1 MFSIR
6 KLDLYLAAIRA
17 DYAAFKLRGEHAN
30 SPWTA
35 EMVEEFNRTLSYEI
49 GSRYVKVI
57 KYAGTSNA
65 SVHSFVCMTDMGK
78 FCKGDI
84 LKAAS
89 WKAPARNHA
98 RGNVVLRDYPT
109 VQWTGIH

>member
-6 KLDLYLAAIRA
+6 KLDLYLEAIRA
-17 DYAAFKLRGEHAN
+17 DYAAFKFRGEHAN

-35 EMVEEFNRTLSYEI
+35 EMVDEFNRTLSYEI

-57 KYAGTSNA
+57 KYAGTTNA
-65 SVHSFVCMTDMGK
+65 SVHSFICMTDMGK

-89 WKAPARNHA
+89 WKAPAKNKA
-98 RGNVVLRDYPT
+98 RGNVVLRDYPN
-109 VQWTGIH
+109 VQWTGII

>member
-6 KLDLYLAAIRA
+6 KLNLYLEAIRA
-17 DYAAFKLRGEHAN
+17 DYASFMRRAARPSSL
-30 SPWTA
+30 TD

-49 GSRYVKVI
+49 GSRYVKII
-57 KYAGTSNA
+57 KYYGTQNA

>member
-6 KLDLYLAAIRA
+6 KLDLYREAIRA
-17 DYAAFKLRGEHAN
+17 DYASFKLRGEHAN
-30 SPWTA
+30 SRWTA
-35 EMVEEFNRTLSYEI
+35 DMIEEFNRTLTYEI

-57 KYAGTSNA
+57 KFALTPNA
-65 SVHSFVCMTDMGK
+65 SVHSFICMIDMGK

-98 RGNVVLRDYPT
+98 RGNVVLGQYPT

>member
-1 MFSIR
+1 MFSID
-6 KLDLYLAAIRA
+6 KLNQYLDAIRA
-17 DYAAFKLRGEHAN
+17 DYASFKLRGEHAN

-35 EMVEEFNRTLSYEI
+35 EMVDEFNRTLSYEI

-57 KYAGTSNA
+57 KYSGTQNA
-65 SVHSFVCMTDMGK
+65 SVHSFICMRDLGK

-89 WKAPARNHA
+89 WAAPAKNKA
-98 RGNVVLRDYPT
+98 RGNVELGHYPT
-109 VQWTGIH
+109 LQWTGIH

>member
-17 DYAAFKLRGEHAN
+17 DYAAFKFRGEHAN

-35 EMVEEFNRTLSYEI
+35 EMVEEFNRTLTYEI
-49 GSRYVKVI
+49 GSRYVKVVT
-57 KYAGTSNA
+57 GT
-65 SVHSFVCMTDMGK
+65 SVHSFICINDMGK

-89 WKAPARNHA
+89 FKAPAKNFA
-98 RGNVVLRDYPT
+98 RGNVVLGQYPN
-109 VQWTGIH
+109 VQWTGI

>member
-6 KLDLYLAAIRA
+6 KLDLYLEAIRA

-49 GSRYVKVI
+49 GSRYVKII
-57 KYAGTSNA
+57 KYYGTQNA

-89 WKAPARNHA
+89 WNAPATNFA
-98 RGNVVLRDYPT
+98 RGNVLCFNYGSVS
-109 VQWTGIH
+109 WTGA

>member
-1 MFSIR
+1 MFSIC
-6 KLDLYLAAIRA
+6 KLDLYLEAIRA

-30 SPWTA
+30 SRWTA
-35 EMVEEFNRTLSYEI
+35 DMVDEFNRTLTYEI

-57 KYAGTSNA
+57 KFAWTPNA
-65 SVHSFVCMTDMGK
+65 SVHSFICMNDMGK

-89 WKAPARNHA
+89 CKAPAKNKA
-98 RGNVVLRDYPT
+98 RGNVVLCQYPT

>member
-6 KLDLYLAAIRA
+6 KLNLYLEAIRA
-17 DYAAFKLRGEHAN
+17 DYAAFKAR
-30 SPWTA
+30 SPYSDA
-35 EMVEEFNRTLSYEI
+35 KVQEEMIAEFNNGLRYEI

-57 KYAGTSNA
+57 AGN
-65 SVHSFVCMTDMGK
+65 SVHSFICMTDMGK

-98 RGNVVLRDYPT
+98 RGNVVLRQYPT

>member
-17 DYAAFKLRGEHAN
+17 DYAAFKFRGEHAN

-35 EMVEEFNRTLSYEI
+35 EMVDEFNRTLTYEI
-49 GSRYVKVI
+49 GSRYVKVVT
-57 KYAGTSNA
+57 GT
-65 SVHSFVCMTDMGK
+65 SVHSFICINDMGK

-89 WKAPARNHA
+89 FKAPAKNFA
-98 RGNVVLRDYPT
+98 RGNVVLGQYPN
-109 VQWTGIH
+109 VQWTGI

>member
-17 DYAAFKLRGEHAN
+17 DYAAFKFRGEHAN

-35 EMVEEFNRTLSYEI
+35 EMVEEFNRTLTYEI
-49 GSRYVKVI
+49 GSRYVKVVT
-57 KYAGTSNA
+57 GT
-65 SVHSFVCMTDMGK
+65 SVHSFICINDMGK

-89 WKAPARNHA
+89 FKAPAKNFA

>member
-6 KLDLYLAAIRA
+6 KLEMYLAAIRA
-17 DYAAFKLRGEHAN
+17 DYAAFKAR
-30 SPWTA
+30 SPYSNDQVQK
-35 EMVEEFNRTLSYEI
+35 EMIAEFNAGLRYEI

-57 KYAGTSNA
+57 AGN
-65 SVHSFVCMTDMGK
+65 SVHSFICMNDMGK

-89 WKAPARNHA
+89 WKAPAKNKA
-98 RGNVVLRDYPT
+98 RGNVVLCDYPT
-109 VQWTGIH
+109 ATWTGVH

>member
-6 KLDLYLAAIRA
+6 QLQPYLQAIRD
-17 DYAAFKLRGEHAN
+17 DYAACKLRAW

-35 EMVEEFNRTLSYEI
+35 EMIAEFNTDLRYEI
-49 GSRYVKVI
+49 GNRYVKVI
-57 KYAGTSNA
+57 TGT
-65 SVHSFVCMTDMGK
+65 SVHSFICMTDMGK

-84 LKAAS
+84 LMAAS

-98 RGNVVLRDYPT
+98 RGNVLLGHYPT

>member
-6 KLDLYLAAIRA
+6 KLDLYLEAIRA
-17 DYAAFKLRGEHAN
+17 DYAAFKVSSKYCDIPRCEQ
-30 SPWTA
+30 
-35 EMVEEFNRTLSYEI
+35 MVEEFNRTLTYEI
-49 GSRYVKVI
+49 GSRYVKVV
-57 KYAGTSNA
+57 KYAGTPNA
-65 SVHSFVCMTDMGK
+65 SVHSFICMTDMGK

-98 RGNVVLRDYPT
+98 RGNVVLRQYPT

>member
-6 KLDLYLAAIRA
+6 KLDLYLEAIRA
-17 DYAAFKLRGEHAN
+17 DYAAFKAR
-30 SPWTA
+30 SPYSNDQVQQ
-35 EMVEEFNRTLSYEI
+35 EMIAEFNAGLRYEI

-57 KYAGTSNA
+57 KYAGTTNA
-65 SVHSFVCMTDMGK
+65 SVHSFICMNDMGK

>member
-6 KLDLYLAAIRA
+6 KLNLYLEAIRA
-17 DYAAFKLRGEHAN
+17 DYAAFKFRGEHAN

-35 EMVEEFNRTLSYEI
+35 EMVEEFNRTLTYEI
-49 GSRYVKVI
+49 GSRYVKVVT
-57 KYAGTSNA
+57 GT
-65 SVHSFVCMTDMGK
+65 SVHSFICINDMGK

-89 WKAPARNHA
+89 FKAPAKNFA
-98 RGNVVLRDYPT
+98 RGNVVLGQYPN
-109 VQWTGIH
+109 VQWTGI

>member
-17 DYAAFKLRGEHAN
+17 DYAAFKFRGEHAN

-35 EMVEEFNRTLSYEI
+35 EMVDEFNRTLTYEI
-49 GSRYVKVI
+49 GSRYVKVVT
-57 KYAGTSNA
+57 GT
-65 SVHSFVCMTDMGK
+65 SVHSFICINDMGK

-89 WKAPARNHA
+89 FKAPAKNFA
-98 RGNVVLRDYPT
+98 RGNVVLG
-109 VQWTGIH
+109 Q

>member
-6 KLDLYLAAIRA
+6 KLNLYLEAIRA
-17 DYAAFKLRGEHAN
+17 DYAAFKFRGEHAN

-35 EMVEEFNRTLSYEI
+35 EMVKEFNRTLTYEI

-57 KYAGTSNA
+57 TGT
-65 SVHSFVCMTDMGK
+65 SVHSFICINDMGK

-89 WKAPARNHA
+89 FKSPAKNFA
-98 RGNVVLRDYPT
+98 RGNVVLGQYPN
-109 VQWTGIH
+109 VQWTGI

>member
-6 KLDLYLAAIRA
+6 KLNLYLEAIRA
-17 DYAAFKLRGEHAN
+17 DYAAFKFRGEHAN

-35 EMVEEFNRTLSYEI
+35 EMVDEFNRTLTYEI

-57 KYAGTSNA
+57 TGT
-65 SVHSFVCMTDMGK
+65 SVHSFICINDMGK

-89 WKAPARNHA
+89 FKAPAKNFA
-98 RGNVVLRDYPT
+98 RGNVVLGQYPN
-109 VQWTGIH
+109 VQWTGI